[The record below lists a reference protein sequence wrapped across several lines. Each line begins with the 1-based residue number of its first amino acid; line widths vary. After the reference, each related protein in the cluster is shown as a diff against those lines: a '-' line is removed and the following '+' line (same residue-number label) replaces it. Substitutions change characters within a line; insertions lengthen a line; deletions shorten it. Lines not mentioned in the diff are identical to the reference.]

1 MSNKR
6 EIVKSLFPELELV
19 NNRELAEK
27 AYDMWTYF
35 WETSEWDDITDAA
48 FSYEGTYLRLVQHT
62 QSTVRGAI
70 KLADIIVENQ
80 NEVVDYDTLILGCVL
95 HDVSKLVE
103 YCRYDEN
110 GFAIKSQQGAAYQH
124 SFLGAAKAVEMG
136 FPTEIVKIILCHTPQ
151 SNCKINTIEGLL
163 LMCADHASAHSAN
176 KKFN

>member
-80 NEVVDYDTLILGCVL
+80 NEVVDYDTLILG
-95 HDVSKLVE
+95 
-103 YCRYDEN
+103 
-110 GFAIKSQQGAAYQH
+110 
-124 SFLGAAKAVEMG
+124 
-136 FPTEIVKIILCHTPQ
+136 
-151 SNCKINTIEGLL
+151 
-163 LMCADHASAHSAN
+163 
-176 KKFN
+176 